1 MISLKIALRFL
12 KSSKAQTF
20 LIVLGISVGV
30 SVQVF
35 IGSLI
40 QGLQKDLVDST
51 IGNSSQVT
59 VVNVD
64 DNAYIEDYMTLSMQI
79 EDSNEDIENLTYSLN
94 TPGTLIY
101 NSTTEPVLLRGMELN
116 TVDGIYDLSG
126 KVTSGRMPSADY
138 EIIIGTSLFDK
149 FNLSIGDNVLLQV
162 PLIGETSLTIVGTY
176 DFNVST
182 INDLWIIS
190 NITTAQTILNSGD
203 VVSNIEMQVKDVF
216 MANEIAVDLQEV
228 VANSNYNITDWE
240 TSNAELLSALTAQS
254 SSSYLIQVFVT
265 ISVILGITSVLAI
278 TVIQKSRQ
286 IGILKAMGIK
296 DSQASLIFL
305 SEGFI
310 LGIFGAIGGVLLGL
324 GLAFTFSTF
333 ALDANGEPVIAL
345 FIDPTFILISALVA
359 VFSASTASI
368 IPARKSSKLS
378 VMEVIKN
385 G

>member
-1 MISLKIALRFL
+1 MISLKIAIRFL
-12 KSSKAQTF
+12 KSSKAQTI
-20 LIVLGISVGV
+20 LIILGISVGV

-59 VVNVD
+59 VENID
-64 DNAYIEDYMTLSMQI
+64 DAEYIANYQALGLS
-79 EDSNEDIENLTYSLN
+79 IENSDQGVTELTYSISAS
-94 TPGTLIY
+94 GTLIDD
-101 NSTTEPVLLRGMELN
+101 TTTKPVLLRGFELESAE
-116 TVDGIYDLSG
+116 GIYDFSSKLEE
-126 KVTSGRMPSADY
+126 GRMPLSNN
-138 EIIIGTSLFDK
+138 EIIIGSSLLENFD
-149 FNLSIGDNVLLQV
+149 LGIGDSISLEV
-162 PLIGETSLTIVGTY
+162 PLLGSTQMIIVGTY
-176 DFNVST
+176 DFKVSS

-190 NITTAQTILNSGD
+190 NLATVQSILNTGN
-203 VVSNIEMQVKDVF
+203 VVGNIEMQVDDVF
-216 MANEIAVDLQEV
+216 AANEIAINLQSV
-228 VANSNYNITDWE
+228 INDSSYQVTDWE
-240 TSNAELLSALTAQS
+240 TNNAELLSALTAQS
-254 SSSYLIQVFVT
+254 SSSYMIQVFVT
-265 ISVILGITSVLAI
+265 ISVILGITSVLAV

-324 GLAFTFSTF
+324 GLAYAFSTF

-345 FIDPTFILISALVA
+345 FINPTFIGISALVA
-359 VFSASTASI
+359 VFSASLASI